1 MAPSEDPPDSTHGRR
16 GRVEIQFGSPLKFIE
31 APPTADADSSE
42 TEAAEGRSAARTVG
56 ATIKA
61 YRQAAKQLLDG
72 RYADIRSYAPSH
84 LREPSSTTVL
94 CCEDGIIVRYDAA
107 EVDEPKVRSGSLGVG
122 LAEAAPQFSDSL
134 IHFPSDP
141 GQYDPGPGGIE
152 IHFAK
157 FSLSSGEQKPIG
169 AMRPLIYATSRGPAV
184 EATMPPPLRPRPLI
198 SVGNE
203 LEIVISGVVEPAEG
217 PSSPQL
223 ISKSQEFV
231 ARGTMALQVGLRAI
245 EIYPCFDSAYW
256 QPQYAALWA
265 EADLLAAVARSQLRD
280 AHFNALDPNLA
291 ARKAFA
297 DLLAGLQELL
307 DGPEEPAHQFL
318 KANPALLSPTHIAS
332 WSKLPFG
339 DRVSDFVFREPGG
352 DYLLV
357 EIESPVREL
366 FRKDGQQRQELT
378 HAINQILDW
387 RVFLENNLNAVRE
400 DLGLSGISA
409 NPRSLIVIGRSS
421 SLSEANRLKLTT
433 LQNQTPNLKIITY
446 DDLIAS
452 AKAVVENLFGPLDL
466 MLSNGDI
473 YFLPSRVPNQA
484 G

>member
-1 MAPSEDPPDSTHGRR
+1 MATSEPPADSAEGKHGRI
-16 GRVEIQFGSPLKFIE
+16 EIHFGKPLRFIE
-31 APPTADADSSE
+31 EPATEVTTTSESDA
-42 TEAAEGRSAARTVG
+42 AQGRSVARSVG

-61 YRQAAKQLLDG
+61 YRAAVKALLSG

-84 LREPSSTTVL
+84 LREPSSATVL
-94 CCEDGIIVRYDAA
+94 CCNDGIIVRYDAA
-107 EVDEPKVRSGSLGVG
+107 EVDEPKVRSGYLGVS

-141 GQYDPGPGGIE
+141 QQYDPGPGGIE
-152 IHFAK
+152 IHLAK
-157 FSLSSGEQKPIG
+157 FSLSSGEQWPIG
-169 AMRPLIYATSRGPAV
+169 AIRPLIYAASPGPEV
-184 EATMPPPLRPRPLI
+184 EATSPPHRPRPLI

-203 LEIVISGVVEPAEG
+203 LEIVISGVVVPAEG

-223 ISKSQEFV
+223 ISKSQDFV
-231 ARGTMALQVGLRAI
+231 GSGTMTLQVGWRAI
-245 EIYPCFDSAYW
+245 EIYPRFDSAYW
-256 QPQYAALWA
+256 QLEHAPLWA
-265 EADLLAAVARSQLRD
+265 ETDLLAAVARSQLRD
-280 AHFNALDPNLA
+280 AHFNALDPNLS

-297 DLLAGLQELL
+297 ALLAELEGLLN
-307 DGPEEPAHQFL
+307 GPEEPAHQFL
-318 KANPALLSPTHIAS
+318 KANPALLSPTHVVS

-352 DYLLV
+352 EYLLV

-387 RVFLENNLNAVRE
+387 RVFLENNLDTVRE
-400 DLGLSGISA
+400 DLGLAGIST

-421 SLSEANRLKLTT
+421 SLTEANRLKLTT

-446 DDLIAS
+446 DELIAN
-452 AKAVVENLFGPLDL
+452 AKAVVENLFGPLDIV
-466 MLSNGDI
+466 LSNGDI
-473 YFLPSRVPNQA
+473 YFMRSRST
-484 G
+484 